1 LPLRRPREKDV
12 VLFGRHRSRLALA
25 HGPVHEILV
34 HLAPNLL
41 GDGIRLF
48 GSPGAGR
55 NVGRRPLTDL
65 RFRVGRPS
73 FDCGYDHDTY
83 RQLLGERG
91 ITPVTT
97 RRGTR
102 HGSGLGRRRWIV
114 ERTFAWLHALRWLRI
129 RYERRA
135 DTHQGMISLAC
146 SISCLRNLATHG
158 DRSGKNPARVC
169 TSHCGSS
176 SQG

>member
-1 LPLRRPREKDV
+1 MILTGGHRNDVTQLLPLLDAVSPIGGLRGRPRRRPGKVDADR
-12 VLFGRHRSRLALA
+12 G
-25 HGPVHEILV
+25 
-34 HLAPNLL
+34 
-41 GDGIRLF
+41 
-48 GSPGAGR
+48 
-55 NVGRRPLTDL
+55 
-65 RFRVGRPS
+65 
-73 FDCGYDHDTY
+73 CDHDTY

-91 ITPVTT
+91 ITPVIT

-146 SISCLRNLATHG
+146 SISCLRNLATL
-158 DRSGKNPARVC
+158 R
-169 TSHCGSS
+169 
-176 SQG
+176 